1 VHPGT
6 ILFEIATVRN
16 VMSCSIIRM
25 NYMQLRKVLF
35 SVGCSAATVVSFSEI
50 AIALNYNTL
59 SGFLTAQQP
68 NCSKPITDRELRI
81 CSQLHYDRE
90 NGKLNRVYNQLQQQ
104 LPNNRKQQLIES
116 QKLWIVFRDAH
127 CDFRRS
133 RVAGGTAD
141 PIIYYGCLAQL
152 TQLRTSELTGYT
164 QNQIPVPISPNLEIP
179 DRKLNQIYQ
188 QLMGKIEP
196 KYQDKLR
203 LVQIAWI
210 AFRDANCQFES
221 SQAGTSREFCRVRMT
236 EQQGDRLIELGE
248 IFF

>member
-1 VHPGT
+1 
-6 ILFEIATVRN
+6 
-16 VMSCSIIRM
+16 
-25 NYMQLRKVLF
+25 MQLRKVLYNVGF
-35 SVGCSAATVVSFSEI
+35 SVVAVVSFNPI
-50 AIALNYNTL
+50 AIALNYNTF
-59 SGFLTAQQP
+59 SVFLTAQQP

-90 NGKLNRVYNQLQQQ
+90 NSKLDRVYNQLQKQ
-104 LPNNRKQQLIES
+104 LPNYRKQQLIQS
-116 QKLWIVFRDAH
+116 QKLWIAFREAH

-152 TQLRTSELTGYT
+152 TQLRASELTGYT
-164 QNQIPVPISPNLEIP
+164 HNQIPVPISPSLEIP

-196 KYQDKLR
+196 KYQDKLT
-203 LVQIAWI
+203 LVQIAWM

-221 SQAGTSREFCRVRMT
+221 SQAATSREFCRVRMT
-236 EQQGDRLIELGE
+236 EQQADRLTELWE
-248 IFF
+248 IFFQ